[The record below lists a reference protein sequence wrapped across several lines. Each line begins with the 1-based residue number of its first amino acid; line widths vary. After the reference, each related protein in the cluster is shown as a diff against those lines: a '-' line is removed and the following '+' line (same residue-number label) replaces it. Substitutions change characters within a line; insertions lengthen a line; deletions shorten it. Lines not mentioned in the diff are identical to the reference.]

1 MWANFGPT
9 IQVKHLT
16 LNPKLAQSI
25 VNQVQ
30 SDNVIVVCCA
40 ADRQVIEIVLQQI
53 DWGRKVRG
61 IITEV
66 DLEQWYER
74 CLRGKYA
81 SLLAQ
86 KLLTKLSQEFKREFP
101 QAAAIVDFI
110 DGRGYMRLT
119 SSDMWNIDL
128 VEELRLDTETE

>member
-30 SDNVIVVCCA
+30 SDNVIVVCRA
-40 ADRQVIEIVLQQI
+40 ADKQVIEIVLQQI
-53 DWGRKVRG
+53 DWGQKVRG
-61 IITEV
+61 IITEA
-66 DLEQWYER
+66 DLEKWYEH

-86 KLLTKLSQEFKREFP
+86 KLLTKLSQEFKKEFP

-110 DGRGYMRLT
+110 DERGYMRIA
-119 SSDMWNIDL
+119 SPDIWSVDL
-128 VEELRLDTETE
+128 VEELRIDTE